1 MMNSFKVNSIN
12 YMINTIEPKNNIFSY
27 NLLHKDNSK
36 VKEVYDTPQYLLG
49 DKGIIKRGMNSL
61 LPC

>member
-1 MMNSFKVNSIN
+1 
-12 YMINTIEPKNNIFSY
+12 MINTIEPKNNIFSY